1 MEQAAS
7 IEVRSATLDDVIGI
21 VYVQATT
28 WLSDYVNVAN
38 GINEADIRSVDF
50 QAKIRDWQHM
60 VQSSSYQVL
69 VASKKGG
76 EIIGVLSSRRDNHTQ
91 IIEHLYVLETYGGS
105 GYEKELL
112 LPALLWLAQG
122 DGPITARVVSYNNR
136 SLEAYANIG
145 FDLFVE
151 GEVDFIKLP
160 SGKSIPTIL
169 LVKRT
174 GISNSPVNDVTENNN
189 KAVHK
194 VKPRLVSR
202 SKLARRARMRES
214 TIKYYT
220 EMGLLEF
227 HQPGPRRARR
237 YELSTCL
244 TRLKRIR
251 SLRLEGLSISE
262 IRDQL
267 Q

>member
-1 MEQAAS
+1 MNKQVS

-28 WLSDYVNVAN
+28 WLSDYISSAN
-38 GINEADIRSVDF
+38 GIYESDIRSVDF
-50 QAKIRDWQHM
+50 QSKIRDWQHM
-60 VQSSSYQVL
+60 VQSASYQVL

-76 EIIGVLSSRRDNHTQ
+76 EIIGVLTARRDNNTQ
-91 IIEHLYVLETYGGS
+91 IIEQLYVLEDYGGS

-112 LPALLWLAQG
+112 LPALLWLGQG
-122 DGPITARVVSYNNR
+122 DGPITARVVAYNNR
-136 SLEAYANIG
+136 LLEVYADIG

-151 GEVDFIKLP
+151 GEVDFINLP
-160 SGKSIPTIL
+160 TGKSIPTIL
-169 LVKRT
+169 LVKRGADIST
-174 GISNSPVNDVTENNN
+174 SRVIKTMSEVGI
-189 KAVHK
+189 KHK
-194 VKPRLVSR
+194 VRPQLVSR
-202 SKLARRARMRES
+202 AKLAERAHLRES

-227 HQPGPRRARR
+227 RQPGPRMARR

-244 TRLKRIR
+244 NRLKRIKAMR
-251 SLRLEGLSISE
+251 HKGLSISE
-262 IRDQL
+262 IRDEL